1 MEHTRKASETAVV
14 TASLRALA
22 CYEDDADV
30 RGKDELAALF
40 LPEEKSEPLKD
51 ADFRQ
56 NIKKM
61 IPEGLY
67 EFVTA
72 RTAYFD
78 DLFVTS
84 LQAGI
89 PQIVILGAGYDSRP
103 YRFKNYITNTMI
115 YEVDTLATQEL
126 KKSVLQNNGIT
137 SHENVRYVALD
148 FEQDDLIRKLCAE
161 GFNPA
166 LKTLFIWEGVTF
178 YLQPDTVRAVLQ
190 ALRANSALH
199 SLLCFDYQTVD
210 QSKGLVDTGLKEEI
224 ILFGIEAGKAGEYLQ
239 GLGYTVLEQLD
250 AEELDRR
257 YLTCRDGS
265 LLGNIKSMM
274 HIVKAEMAENVV
286 TPQVGSVQ
294 GKGRLRFHLC
304 QTLSCLMEKNI
315 RSCYECDEFP
325 CPEVQEE

>member
-1 MEHTRKASETAVV
+1 MKHTRKASETAVV
-14 TASLRALA
+14 IASLRALA

-84 LQAGI
+84 LQAGL

-103 YRFKNYITNTMI
+103 YRFEKFIADTII
-115 YEVDTLATQEL
+115 YEIDALATQKL
-126 KKSVLQNNGIT
+126 KKSILQNNGIT
-137 SHENVRYVALD
+137 SHDNVRYVALD
-148 FEQDDLIRKLCAE
+148 FEHDDLISKLCAE

-166 LKTLFIWEGVTF
+166 QKTLFTWEGVTF

-210 QSKGLVDTGLKEEI
+210 QIKGLVDTGLKEEI
-224 ILFGIEAGKAGEYLQ
+224 IQFGIEAGKTGEYLQ
-239 GLGYTVLEQLD
+239 GLGYAVLEQLD
-250 AEELDRR
+250 AEELGRR

-265 LLGNIKSMM
+265 FLGSIKSIM
-274 HIVKAEMAENVV
+274 HIVKAEMAEDLVA
-286 TPQVGSVQ
+286 PQVGGVQ
-294 GKGRLRFHLC
+294 GKGRLRFYLC
-304 QTLSCLMEKNI
+304 QTLGCLMEKNI

-325 CPEVQEE
+325 CPKVQEE